1 MSVTR
6 SSNKCQVEFLEPELP
21 DPRLFAAAPAPAPSA
36 ASAPLA
42 REPSPEA
49 VGLLQCAVAKQLG
62 RSVKK
67 GDVEYSFEVA
77 AGQFVATVVLPEE
90 LQMGPF
96 KGDPEVKKA
105 GAKKSAAEA
114 ALADPGW
121 GNLTKGW
128 IRGAPDAP
136 VVAISEARRK
146 CNKAQG
152 DAFQKPAQ
160 RKAREAARNVKME
173 PTENPVGK
181 LNERLSAI
189 ARRTLTQQDVSYNF
203 TAGQYGFA
211 CTVSVDQAALG
222 IDPGHL
228 IQAAGD
234 VAASKKEAKSQAAA
248 ALLACPNLEEYLPL
262 PERPKTEK
270 SERPSVVLLQQVLQ
284 KLLRRVP
291 TEDDLIYTFQED
303 ACGSFVASLQI
314 PIMPKLATVLG
325 APAPSR
331 HEAKQ
336 LAAWAALQRIL
347 ES

>member
-1 MSVTR
+1 
-6 SSNKCQVEFLEPELP
+6 
-21 DPRLFAAAPAPAPSA
+21 
-36 ASAPLA
+36 
-42 REPSPEA
+42 
-49 VGLLQCAVAKQLG
+49 
-62 RSVKK
+62 
-67 GDVEYSFEVA
+67 
-77 AGQFVATVVLPEE
+77 
-90 LQMGPF
+90 
-96 KGDPEVKKA
+96 
-105 GAKKSAAEA
+105 
-114 ALADPGW
+114 
-121 GNLTKGW
+121 
-128 IRGAPDAP
+128 GAPDAP
-136 VVAISEARRK
+136 VVAISEVRRK

-189 ARRTLTQQDVSYNF
+189 ARRTPTQQDVSYNF

-270 SERPSVVLLQQVLQ
+270 SGRPSVVLLQQVLQ
-284 KLLRRVP
+284 KLLRTGCP
-291 TEDDLIYTFQED
+291 Q
-303 ACGSFVASLQI
+303 
-314 PIMPKLATVLG
+314 
-325 APAPSR
+325 
-331 HEAKQ
+331 
-336 LAAWAALQRIL
+336 
-347 ES
+347 